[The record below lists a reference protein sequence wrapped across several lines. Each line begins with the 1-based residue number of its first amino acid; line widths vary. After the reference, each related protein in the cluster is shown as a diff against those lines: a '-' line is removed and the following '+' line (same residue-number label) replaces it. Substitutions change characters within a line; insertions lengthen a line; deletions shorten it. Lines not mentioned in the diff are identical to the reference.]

1 MPPPPRCPWAT
12 REGRARKR
20 RGAGRGGGCN
30 AGRTTGRGAELVH
43 RGPGGARPTCHAT
56 TAAAAAVFAQLALR
70 WGMGAQ
76 LGSSVAFG
84 SGCGKALPGGARI
97 LPLCICGTIRGSSP
111 MLSCYGKT
119 VLQEGERSKIQEVAP
134 YKNRGALRG
143 TPGSACPQPEPN
155 ATELPSCARIS
166 ARAAQRRQ
174 RRRRWRGGEGARR
187 PGPEGQVLRHVLW
200 QVLRNVLRRIVH
212 VLVLH
217 VSPKGGR
224 GGGSRVRVAARRSIP
239 SFAP

>member
-1 MPPPPRCPWAT
+1 MKDLAQDLAEDVFGAAKDGSVEVLIAVPPPRCPWAT

-84 SGCGKALPGGARI
+84 SGCGQALPGVPRKA
-97 LPLCICGTIRGSSP
+97 PLF
-111 MLSCYGKT
+111 L
-119 VLQEGERSKIQEVAP
+119 
-134 YKNRGALRG
+134 
-143 TPGSACPQPEPN
+143 
-155 ATELPSCARIS
+155 
-166 ARAAQRRQ
+166 
-174 RRRRWRGGEGARR
+174 
-187 PGPEGQVLRHVLW
+187 
-200 QVLRNVLRRIVH
+200 
-212 VLVLH
+212 
-217 VSPKGGR
+217 
-224 GGGSRVRVAARRSIP
+224 
-239 SFAP
+239 